1 MCCLFGLID
10 YKGGLSYQQRK
21 RIIRALAIEGE
32 QRGTDATGYAW
43 YHNGRIIIKKSSKA
57 AHEYQVH
64 MPKDVKVV
72 MGHTRLT
79 TQGNYH
85 DNRNNHPFMGHCKEN
100 SFALAHNGIIYDDME
115 LKKEYHLPQSKVET
129 DSYVAVQLLE
139 QSKKCNMESMQQL
152 GNIIGNGFNMFNFS
166 VLDDNNNLY
175 LIKGNNPLAI
185 YHFKE
190 EGFILYAST
199 KEIAERAMRRSGID
213 TYPEAEEPKAGTIW
227 KISPKGNIEVNRFEM
242 KEDDLSY
249 YSMLYRRYYYEPE
262 VYTREQS
269 EYFKELLEY
278 AKLIHFPTEE
288 LLELWEEGLDEEEIE
303 SILVEE
309 DMLRG
314 A

>member
-10 YKGGLSYQQRK
+10 YKGGLSYQERK
-21 RIIRALAIEGE
+21 RVIRALSIEGE
-32 QRGTDATGYAW
+32 QRGTDATGFAW
-43 YHNGRIIIKKSSKA
+43 CHNGRIVIKKSSKA
-57 AHEYQVH
+57 AHEYQVQ
-64 MPKDVKVV
+64 MPRNVKVV

-85 DNRNNHPFMGHCKEN
+85 KNRNNHPFMGHCQEN
-100 SFALAHNGIIYDDME
+100 SFALAHNGIIYHDE
-115 LKKEYHLPQSKVET
+115 EIKQEYHLPKSKVET

-139 QSKKCNMESMQQL
+139 QSKKCDMESMQQL
-152 GNIIGNGFNMFNFS
+152 GNIIGDGFNMFNFS
-166 VLDDNNNLY
+166 VLDDENNLY
-175 LIKGNNPLAI
+175 LIRGNNPLAI

-199 KEIAERAMRRSGID
+199 KEIAVKAMRRVGIY

-227 KISPKGNIEVNRFEM
+227 KISPKGDIEVNQFEM

-249 YSMLYRRYYYEPE
+249 YSMLYGRYYYEPE

-278 AKLIHFPTEE
+278 AKSIHISEE
-288 LLELWEEGLDEEEIE
+288 VLLELWEEGLDEEEIE

>member
-85 DNRNNHPFMGHCKEN
+85 NNRNNHPFMGHCKEN

-115 LKKEYHLPQSKVET
+115 LKKEYHCHRARWKPTVMLQYSCWN
-129 DSYVAVQLLE
+129 SQR
-139 QSKKCNMESMQQL
+139 N
-152 GNIIGNGFNMFNFS
+152 
-166 VLDDNNNLY
+166 
-175 LIKGNNPLAI
+175 AI
-185 YHFKE
+185 
-190 EGFILYAST
+190 
-199 KEIAERAMRRSGID
+199 
-213 TYPEAEEPKAGTIW
+213 W
-227 KISPKGNIEVNRFEM
+227 SPC
-242 KEDDLSY
+242 S
-249 YSMLYRRYYYEPE
+249 S
-262 VYTREQS
+262 
-269 EYFKELLEY
+269 
-278 AKLIHFPTEE
+278 
-288 LLELWEEGLDEEEIE
+288 
-303 SILVEE
+303 
-309 DMLRG
+309 
-314 A
+314 